1 MRQYSR
7 LATVFLIAFGLFGFA
22 SCKNESG
29 TSAEP
34 TVKVEKPATD
44 ISISVASVSEFE
56 ESVKSHTGKVVVV
69 DMWAIW

>member
-1 MRQYSR
+1 MRRYSK
-7 LATVFLIAFGLFGFA
+7 LATAFLIALGLFGFA

-29 TSAEP
+29 TSAERSA
-34 TVKVEKPATD
+34 EKPTTD